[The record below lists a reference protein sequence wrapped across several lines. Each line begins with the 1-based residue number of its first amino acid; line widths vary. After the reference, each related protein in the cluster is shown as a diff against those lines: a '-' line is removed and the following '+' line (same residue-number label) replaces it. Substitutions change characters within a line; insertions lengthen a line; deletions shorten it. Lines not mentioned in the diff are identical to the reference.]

1 MPAEGEERGLRHQLG
16 AGQMAMVAVGG
27 SIGTGLLLGSAAALE
42 IAGPGVI
49 LSFVLAAFI
58 GLTVTLALGELSSV
72 HPAAGSFGVYAD
84 LYLNQWAGF
93 IARAGYW
100 AAISISIGAELV
112 ASATYLAFW
121 LPSVPALF
129 WVVIFSVLLLL
140 INLRSVGN
148 YARFEYWFA
157 MIKVATIAA
166 FVVLGAGLLL
176 SGRVTPEYT
185 AHGGFFPKGAL
196 APLLAMG
203 FALYTFG
210 GIEFVAITTGE
221 SRSPQEIPRAVKL
234 TFAILA
240 SVYLGAIV
248 VLVGVMPWN
257 RAGVTE
263 SPFVT
268 VFRHAH
274 VPAAPH
280 IMTFVILTAALS
292 GANAALYAAS
302 RVLFSLART
311 GWAPAVLG
319 RLNAFRISE
328 ARGAGFVLRD
338 RGRAGAGEVGAEE
351 CFRLDSGCRPG
362 RNVAVLAGFT
372 GRPRPVPPEA
382 LNRSTRRVAHAVSPR
397 GLGLGAGIR
406 ADSCGS
412 PGDWLEL
419 SLDTDQRRRV
429 YDRADSRLFPAE
441 RSEQRR
447 WSDPPLSTSLRR
459 LCPTPVIWTLVVRT
473 LAKSDLLRAQAT
485 TKNQMQQRRTRVSV
499 PHWPT
504 WC

>member
-1 MPAEGEERGLRHQLG
+1 MPVADKVAQEQGLRHQLG

-49 LSFVLAAFI
+49 LSFVLAASISF
-58 GLTVTLALGELSSV
+58 TVSMALGELASM
-72 HPAAGSFGVYAD
+72 HPAAGSFGVYGD
-84 LYLNQWAGF
+84 LYLNHWAGF

-112 ASATYLAFW
+112 ASATYLAYWF
-121 LPSVPALF
+121 PSVPALF
-129 WVVIFSVLLLL
+129 WVLIFSVLLLL

-157 MIKVATIAA
+157 MIKVATIVA
-166 FVVLGAGLLL
+166 FIVLGAGLLL
-176 SGRVTPEYT
+176 SGRVAPQYT
-185 AHGGFFPKGAL
+185 TEGGFFPKGPL

-203 FALYTFG
+203 FAIYTFG
-210 GIEFVAITTGE
+210 GVEFVAITTGE
-221 SRSPQEIPRAVKL
+221 SRSPKEIPRAIKL
-234 TFAILA
+234 TFAILT
-240 SVYLGAIV
+240 SVYLGAII

-274 VPAAPH
+274 IPAASH

-319 RLNAFRISE
+319 RLNAAGSPRLALLASSYGIVVALVLEKWAPKDAFVSILGAALVGMLLSWLVSLAAHIKFRQRLSASQIAALPMRSPL
-328 ARGAGFVLRD
+328 GAWGSGLGFVLIIAAFLET
-338 RGRAGAGEVGAEE
+338 GWHSHLTLISGAVYM
-351 CFRLDSGCRPG
+351 
-362 RNVAVLAGFT
+362 VVLTAAYF
-372 GRPRPVPPEA
+372 
-382 LNRSTRRVAHAVSPR
+382 
-397 GLGLGAGIR
+397 
-406 ADSCGS
+406 
-412 PGDWLEL
+412 
-419 SLDTDQRRRV
+419 
-429 YDRADSRLFPAE
+429 
-441 RSEQRR
+441 
-447 WSDPPLSTSLRR
+447 
-459 LCPTPVIWTLVVRT
+459 
-473 LAKSDLLRAQAT
+473 LLRKRSQEAGLASIT
-485 TKNQMQQRRTRVSV
+485 
-499 PHWPT
+499 
-504 WC
+504 